1 MRFNFF
7 SFNEKFRNNFLK
19 IVSKGIFEFQKENR
33 KKIIEISNLKT
44 YNSELY
50 IFFILFYFL
59 IIYLYLY
66 IYKENDR
73 SVFCLFNE
81 TYFGY
86 FPL

>member
-1 MRFNFF
+1 M
-7 SFNEKFRNNFLK
+7 
-19 IVSKGIFEFQKENR
+19 FEFQKENR

-86 FPL
+86 FPLWCFFCDKNLKISYLRELS